1 MLVRSNA
8 RGACAVLSSLTVKI
22 LATVGVL
29 SEALHVQKM
38 ESRPKKHKLSSKSS
52 GLKGQF
58 IYLKFAHLG
67 EDRCG
72 SNLLDGSVKKIV

>member
-8 RGACAVLSSLTVKI
+8 RRACAVLSSLTVKI

-38 ESRPKKHKLSSKSS
+38 ESRPKKHILSSKSS
-52 GLKGQF
+52 GLNGQF

-67 EDRCG
+67 EDIPPC
-72 SNLLDGSVKKIV
+72 NSVDCHPCI